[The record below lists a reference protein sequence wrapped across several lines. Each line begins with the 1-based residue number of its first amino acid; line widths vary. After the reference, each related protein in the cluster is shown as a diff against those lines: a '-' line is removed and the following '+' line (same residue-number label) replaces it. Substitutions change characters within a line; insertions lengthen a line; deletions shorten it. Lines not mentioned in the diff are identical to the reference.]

1 MGGLGLGW
9 GRGSRVSQILRES
22 SHDHRFEAE
31 NACGGPNLF
40 HVTMTWQ
47 RLDLTPYKADLCQL
61 VDITF

>member
-1 MGGLGLGW
+1 
-9 GRGSRVSQILRES
+9 VSQILRES